1 MHLLK
6 GGPMRRL
13 SQKLRRGAILIYPMG
28 GDDTAF
34 RIRVTVLPDTFAV
47 SSLSVYRIF
56 TKLSNRFVGATPK
69 AKGRWRPQ
77 IRG

>member
-1 MHLLK
+1 MHHLK

-56 TKLSNRFVGATPK
+56 LLNARENREFSYK
-69 AKGRWRPQ
+69 NWHLC
-77 IRG
+77 